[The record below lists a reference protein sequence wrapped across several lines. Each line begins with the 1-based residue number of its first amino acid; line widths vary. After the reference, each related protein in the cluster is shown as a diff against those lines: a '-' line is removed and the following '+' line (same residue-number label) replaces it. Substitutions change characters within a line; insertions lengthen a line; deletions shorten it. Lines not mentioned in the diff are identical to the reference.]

1 MYVDQDKCIG
11 CRLCVKYCPINAI
24 YMEDKKAHINDDLC
38 TECVNCKRSECCKQE
53 ALCENELL
61 WPRQVR
67 SLMSNVK
74 TEYKG
79 VNGRGTEE
87 MKTNDVTHRFKKG
100 YCGVAI
106 ELGRPGVSTSLRD
119 LEKVAMAV
127 AKCGVEFEELNPIT
141 SYIVDKKTGK
151 LDSDILDE
159 RALSGIIEIGVAN
172 SNLENVVR
180 TVLDV
185 AEEID
190 TVLCL
195 DCVCVVN
202 EDDSIDAMDILD
214 KAGIAYSPNCKTN
227 VGLGQSRYVR
237 RTE

>member
-11 CRLCVKYCPINAI
+11 CRICVKYCPINAI

-87 MKTNDVTHRFKKG
+87 MKTNDVTHRFTPG
-100 YCGVAI
+100 HSGIAI
-106 ELGRPGVSTSLRD
+106 ELGRPGVSTTLRD
-119 LEKVAMAV
+119 LEKIAMAV
-127 AKCGVEFEELNPIT
+127 AKCGVKFEELNPIT
-141 SYIVDKKTGK
+141 SFIVDKKTGK
-151 LDSDILDE
+151 LNPELLDE
-159 RALSGIIEIGVAN
+159 RALSGIIEIAVTDDKI
-172 SNLENVVR
+172 E
-180 TVLDV
+180 TVIKAVQEAAKEL
-185 AEEID
+185 D
-190 TVLCL
+190 TVISL
-195 DCVCVVN
+195 DCVCVVDEEGN
-202 EDDSIDAMDILD
+202 IAAKDILD
-214 KAGIAYSPNCKTN
+214 KAGIPYRPNCKTN
-227 VGLGQSRYVR
+227 VGLGRAGL
-237 RTE
+237 